1 MRHVWIVALTG
12 LLAAAPA
19 RAEAPPEILSPFDAR
34 LIESLVSP
42 RALLGEVV
50 TERDLDLLLAH
61 VRAALLAAAA
71 GTQRRP
77 PPTSSTAAPRRS
89 ARRCRPGARSPRS
102 CCSMRSRRMPASA
115 CASCSGRKLNLPR
128 QLTALPARSSP
139 GPSGVA
145 AAALPAA

>member
-19 RAEAPPEILSPFDAR
+19 RADAPPEILSPFDAR

-71 GTQRRP
+71 GTAAP
-77 PPTSSTAAPRRS
+77 PPSDELNRRAAEIGKALQTRGTLAALVLLDALEANARQRLRELQRQKTQPPPAAYS
-89 ARRCRPGARSPRS
+89 APGAI
-102 CCSMRSRRMPASA
+102 
-115 CASCSGRKLNLPR
+115 
-128 QLTALPARSSP
+128 
-139 GPSGVA
+139 
-145 AAALPAA
+145 